1 MDMLLTLWLLCL
13 TSPLL
18 VWLYRRLI
26 PRFKRQNPA
35 AQASVGQVGLPRLR
49 RDDVT
54 MERLVADLTRLGR
67 QFRQL
72 EASDAPNKM
81 QRMQA
86 LSLAYDDVLCE
97 CCAALGVQ
105 APTSRPLDSV
115 ERIRTECD
123 LVRHGLTW

>member
-13 TSPLL
+13 SSPLL

-26 PRFKRQNPA
+26 PRFRRESPVTQE
-35 AQASVGQVGLPRLR
+35 SVGLPRLR

-54 MERLVADLTRLGR
+54 VERLVADLSRLER
-67 QFRQL
+67 QFRQV
-72 EASDAPNKM
+72 EASDPPNKM

-97 CCAALGVQ
+97 CCAALGVE
-105 APTSRPLDSV
+105 APTGRPLDSV